1 MLDLTYSLQ
10 HSVCQG
16 CDQYSLTREQL
27 KQKED
32 KRERTREYQIVR
44 SYSGYWFPL
53 SQVSSCCCTNLT
65 NSTALSR
72 AVGCAATRPARTN
85 PASAWCPA
93 VLSGSQ
99 GGSAIF
105 QFTINTLILRWK
117 KYWLYGELV
126 QIKSDE
132 SSKVRFRILMRRM
145 PYCRMPVL

>member
-53 SQVSSCCCTNLT
+53 SQVSNWVTVMYEC
-65 NSTALSR
+65 
-72 AVGCAATRPARTN
+72 
-85 PASAWCPA
+85 
-93 VLSGSQ
+93 
-99 GGSAIF
+99 
-105 QFTINTLILRWK
+105 
-117 KYWLYGELV
+117 Y
-126 QIKSDE
+126 
-132 SSKVRFRILMRRM
+132 
-145 PYCRMPVL
+145 